1 MRCKQAVFPFANLL
15 LSKMSENGWEQRNT
29 PEQQWEAIVAV
40 EVEKIREYRAWV
52 DEELSWIEGQ
62 ARAESLDYQAQLLD
76 EHSQLQQ
83 EIDLQVLAHRAKLVE
98 QIDAVTYLDLSFEI
112 REEMKRRTYLA
123 FYPVIHY
130 VPEEMV
136 LEVERE
142 ARQILFLQPKS

>member
-1 MRCKQAVFPFANLL
+1 
-15 LSKMSENGWEQRNT
+15 MSENGWEQRNT
-29 PEQQWEAIVAV
+29 PEQQWEAVVAV

-52 DEELSWIEGQ
+52 DEELSWIEEQ

-83 EIDLQVLAHRAKLVE
+83 EIDLHVLTHRAKLVE
-98 QIDAVTYLDLSFEI
+98 QIYTVAYADLSFEI

-130 VPEEMV
+130 VPEEV
-136 LEVERE
+136 LLEIDGEMQRAASFVESHPTLNNNNRE
-142 ARQILFLQPKS
+142 